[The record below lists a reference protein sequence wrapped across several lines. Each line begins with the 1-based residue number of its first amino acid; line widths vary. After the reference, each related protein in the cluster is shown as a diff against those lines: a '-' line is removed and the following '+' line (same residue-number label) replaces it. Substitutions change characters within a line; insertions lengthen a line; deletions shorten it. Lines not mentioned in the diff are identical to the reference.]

1 MEYTIS
7 GFAGIKNTYRQ
18 KNVYFTLD
26 IGDELWEYHEA
37 LEYHVQKALE
47 ERYGIV
53 LGESVIHVED
63 PETKRTVTYLYY
75 D

>member
-1 MEYTIS
+1 MEYTIL
-7 GFAGIKNTYRQ
+7 GFAGIRNTNRQ
-18 KNVYFTLD
+18 KNVYFTLE
-26 IGDELWEYHEA
+26 IGDELWEYPEA

-47 ERYGIV
+47 DRYSII

>member
-18 KNVYFTLD
+18 KNVYFTLE
-26 IGDELWEYHEA
+26 IADELWEHSST
-37 LEYHVQKALE
+37 LEDHMQEVIE
-47 ERYGIV
+47 NRYGII
-53 LGESVIHVED
+53 LGESVIHVEN
-63 PETKRTVTYLYY
+63 PVTKKTVTYLYY